1 MNRAGSS
8 YSADLAND
16 SAFTA
21 TKSQFE
27 MIRSAQISDAA
38 SISGIY
44 NEYVRNSQATFDE
57 TDITADEMAKRIES
71 TLKEFPWLVSVEA
84 GVVIGYTYA
93 RKWRDR
99 AAYRYTAETGTYL
112 DARFT
117 GKGIGTELKRA
128 LLDELKARG
137 FHSVISGIS
146 LPNPASVALCEK
158 FGFTK
163 VAHFS
168 EVGRK
173 FGRWIDVGYWELKL

>member
-1 MNRAGSS
+1 
-8 YSADLAND
+8 
-16 SAFTA
+16 
-21 TKSQFE
+21 
-27 MIRSAQISDAA
+27 MIRNAQTSDAA

-57 TDITADEMAKRIES
+57 VDVPTEEMARLIDS
-71 TLKEFPWLVSVEA
+71 TLRDFPWLIFEDE
-84 GVVIGYTYA
+84 GKVVGYTYA

-99 AAYRYTAETGTYL
+99 ASYRFTVETGTYL
-112 DARFT
+112 DPRYI

-128 LLDELKARG
+128 LLEELRRRG
-137 FHSVISGIS
+137 FHAVISGIS

-173 FGRWIDVGYWELKL
+173 FGKWIDVGYWQLKL